1 MEEENFE
8 EPDQQEQQEQQE
20 EQEEKEK
27 EEIDCS
33 ENNSVLVAKHKVSN
47 EYLESMS
54 IRNENYRRVMYD

>member
-1 MEEENFE
+1 MEEEKVE

-20 EQEEKEK
+20 EKVN